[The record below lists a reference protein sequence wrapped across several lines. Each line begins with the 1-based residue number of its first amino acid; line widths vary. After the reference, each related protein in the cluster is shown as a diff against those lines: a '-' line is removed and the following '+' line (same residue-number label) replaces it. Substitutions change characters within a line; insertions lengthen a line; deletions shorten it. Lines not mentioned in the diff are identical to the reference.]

1 MIMKKLL
8 ILSSLLILPT
18 LIYSQI
24 TYPKFILSKKFV
36 EGPDEY
42 LAEMVDESLVY
53 QNETTMGKIK
63 WAKNTKK
70 QTQLYV
76 LKDANKYG
84 LVLIKNQSKINSID
98 FRNFINSKNKGLL
111 DIWTR
116 NKEQIIRGNIVADSG
131 IDMKILKIEFGD
143 FDNKYNY
150 LITKSLIQKTDGGFW
165 YDSSYFIVIKELLY
179 SINIKSLDENLDINN
194 VLIDIF

>member
-1 MIMKKLL
+1 MKKLL
-8 ILSSLLILPT
+8 ILTSLLILPT

-42 LAEMVDESLVY
+42 LAEMVDEILVY

-98 FRNFINSKNKGLL
+98 FRKFINSKNKGLL

-116 NKEQIIRGNIVADSG
+116 NKEQMISDNIVADSG

-150 LITKSLIQKTDGGFW
+150 LNTKSLLTQKTDGGFH

>member
-1 MIMKKLL
+1 MKKLL
-8 ILSSLLILPT
+8 ILTSLLILPT

-98 FRNFINSKNKGLL
+98 FRKFINSKNKGLL

-116 NKEQIIRGNIVADSG
+116 NKEQMISDNIVADSG

-150 LITKSLIQKTDGGFW
+150 LITKSLLTQKTDGGFQ

>member
-1 MIMKKLL
+1 MKKLL
-8 ILSSLLILPT
+8 ILTSLLILPT

-42 LAEMVDESLVY
+42 LAEMVDEILVY

-98 FRNFINSKNKGLL
+98 FRKFINSKNKGLL

-116 NKEQIIRGNIVADSG
+116 NKEQMISDNIVADSG

-150 LITKSLIQKTDGGFW
+150 LITKSLLTQKTDGGFQ

>member
-1 MIMKKLL
+1 MKKLL
-8 ILSSLLILPT
+8 ILTSLLILPT

-42 LAEMVDESLVY
+42 LAEMVDEILVY

-98 FRNFINSKNKGLL
+98 FRKFINSKNKGLL

-116 NKEQIIRGNIVADSG
+116 NKEQMISDNIVADSG
-131 IDMKILKIEFGD
+131 IDMKILKIEFRD

-150 LITKSLIQKTDGGFW
+150 LITKSLLTQKTDGGFQ